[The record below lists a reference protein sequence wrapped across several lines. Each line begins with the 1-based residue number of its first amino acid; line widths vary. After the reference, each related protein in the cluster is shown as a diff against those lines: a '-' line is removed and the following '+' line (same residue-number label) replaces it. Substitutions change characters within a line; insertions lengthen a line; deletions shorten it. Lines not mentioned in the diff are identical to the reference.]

1 MQRDILMRHRR
12 DVKCRP
18 LEDQNTRV
26 DSTTSGPSASNES
39 LTTLNPI
46 LQTPES
52 RESIAPVMRNSEQ
65 QARSSVDDQ
74 DPQAR
79 AFPFAP
85 SNQATWM
92 GPNPVTSTSP
102 IPEQSS
108 GINVY
113 QLGPDGI
120 DFGGFDH
127 DVLQH
132 IDTGLR
138 EEISAMDFQSYH
150 QPHLLH
156 RTCAKFPGEDIIQP
170 QSIQNLW
177 FTSIDESWVQ
187 TTVQKRNHDHMHAS
201 QCLSPESMGTTLSED
216 DRLNMCDRLQI
227 FTYEPCVP
235 STDLLNVGLR
245 LYFAKVHP
253 IFPLVHASTFQPCR
267 ENADLVIAMCAI
279 GGLFTG
285 SEQGLQQGI
294 YLFQR
299 VHKATLHNWEQL
311 LARGRK
317 ELIIAIQSAAIAQLF
332 GLLSGSPNLLLTIDA
347 FHGPPIAWSRYLRLF
362 SRPETTHIDPD
373 ISGHE
378 LDKLWHD
385 WARNEEIGRVAHGLF
400 IMDAELAGIL
410 HHETIQSWSAYKVPF
425 ACSEASFA
433 AANALD
439 WKSVYSDELKR
450 RHSILPNGEI
460 QRSPPLPSLP
470 SLVSQT
476 SALTNYVC
484 LESIGSQVLLRH
496 SYGGCEN
503 GSTAA
508 INESFDALHHRV
520 SKCCTKSRHVHNAQD
535 PFQLHALQS
544 LIYMTALA
552 DFNLLERVV
561 GRDGLELTNDEIA
574 SVTSWASSVD
584 GKRCILHAIL
594 IKKAVEAR
602 SVMLEPALHIPR
614 AMFWA
619 GLALFC
625 YIRFGATNG
634 SLPTLQHP
642 TTLDF
647 PEFSSMGV
655 NLATL
660 APELNFASQNS
671 VLPLKLIL
679 FSIIDFLQ
687 NTGHWRISKR
697 FAAILS
703 TLASS
708 AFGST
713 M

>member
-1 MQRDILMRHRR
+1 
-12 DVKCRP
+12 
-18 LEDQNTRV
+18 
-26 DSTTSGPSASNES
+26 
-39 LTTLNPI
+39 
-46 LQTPES
+46 
-52 RESIAPVMRNSEQ
+52 
-65 QARSSVDDQ
+65 
-74 DPQAR
+74 
-79 AFPFAP
+79 
-85 SNQATWM
+85 M
-92 GPNPVTSTSP
+92 GPNSVTSTSP
-102 IPEQSS
+102 IPERSS
-108 GINVY
+108 GINVH
-113 QLGPDGI
+113 QLGPDGF
-120 DFGGFDH
+120 DFGDFNH

-138 EEISAMDFQSYH
+138 EEISAMDLPSYH
-150 QPHLLH
+150 QPHMLH
-156 RTCAKFPGEDIIQP
+156 RTCAKFSGEDTIQP

-177 FTSIDESWVQ
+177 FTNIDESWLH
-187 TTVQKRNHDHMHAS
+187 TTVQRQNHDHMHES
-201 QCLSPESMGTTLSED
+201 QCLSPESMRTTISED

-253 IFPLVHASTFQPCR
+253 IFPLVHASTFQPSR
-267 ENADLVIAMCAI
+267 ENADLVIAMSAI

-311 LARGRK
+311 LARGKK
-317 ELIIAIQSAAIAQLF
+317 ELIVAIQSAAISQLF
-332 GLLSGSPNLLLTIDA
+332 GLLSGSPNLLLTVDA

-362 SRPETTHIDPD
+362 SRPEITHIDPD

-400 IMDAELAGIL
+400 IMDAELAGLL

-425 ACSEASFA
+425 ACSEKSFA
-433 AANALD
+433 APTARD

-450 RHSILPNGEI
+450 RRPTLSDDEAH
-460 QRSPPLPSLP
+460 RSPPILSSPS
-470 SLVSQT
+470 SVYET
-476 SALTNYVC
+476 SALTTYAA
-484 LESIGSQVLLRH
+484 LESIGSQALPRH
-496 SYGGCEN
+496 SYTRCAN
-503 GSTAA
+503 ASTGA
-508 INESFDALHHRV
+508 IDESFAILHHRV
-520 SKCCTKSRHVHNAQD
+520 SACCARIGNFHSAQD
-535 PFQLHALQS
+535 SFQLHALQS
-544 LIYMTALA
+544 LIYMGGLA

-561 GRDGLELTNDEIA
+561 GRDGQSLTDDEIE
-574 SVTSWASSVD
+574 SVSLWASSVN

-602 SVMLEPALHIPR
+602 SVMLEPALHMPR

-634 SLPTLQHP
+634 SLSTFQHL
-642 TTLDF
+642 TTLDL

-660 APELNFASQNS
+660 ASELNFATHNS

-703 TLASS
+703 ALASS

-713 M
+713 I